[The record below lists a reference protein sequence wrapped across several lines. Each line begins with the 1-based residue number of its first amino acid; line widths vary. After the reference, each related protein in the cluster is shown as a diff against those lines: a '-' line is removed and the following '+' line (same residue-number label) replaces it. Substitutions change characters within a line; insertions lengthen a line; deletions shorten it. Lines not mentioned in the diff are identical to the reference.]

1 MSAKV
6 TAKAV
11 SQVSEQLPSF
21 IGEDF
26 PLYEKFVKNYFEF
39 LETIVV
45 RYGIVTGYET
55 AYTFTV
61 GETVT
66 GQTSGATATVKGTG
80 ANSGLNKLF
89 LEPTNTLDF
98 SINEI
103 FIGSTSGAYGSVT
116 SVTRNP
122 VNALKLFTSL
132 IDPSQTS
139 EGVLEFFKKEFYPNI
154 RKSSVTDLRKFIQ
167 HLKDFYRSKGSEN
180 SFRTLFR
187 ILYGQENVDFYF
199 PKTDLLKVSDGKWS
213 QDVVVQ
219 LIYDATYFSFNGLT
233 ITGVSSGSTA
243 FVSNITDR
251 KLGTIPIIELVL
263 TNVSGTFTLGE
274 TITATT
280 VTGTVISAIIT
291 GQLTDITIN
300 DGGAGYNINDEIT
313 IADSTLQGFGATATV
328 ANTTNDQVTILS
340 SSNDG
345 NGYQINDTFTFDNT
359 GTNVDVTAEA
369 KVTEIRD
376 TYDLDVITTQ
386 LLSAVET
393 ISFNVVGAS
402 VGLPF
407 NVAVQSGFLVANN
420 PDFASATKAAEI
432 ISITNSEITVYD
444 RANEAPTSVNSDI
457 LLEDGN
463 QILFENG
470 DALVQE
476 EASISG
482 QTTAIPKTY
491 LALADDDSL
500 YLFDKNENAI
510 AGALSVRIED
520 TSFTTVTSNIS
531 LNATNYGASFNS
543 TSISSTIQS
552 AMTFETKTFGRINKV
567 SITSHGSGYESAP
580 TVSITNDH
588 YEDIF
593 EPDNT
598 EDPDTGTSAGGL
610 KGKNAVFTIGT
621 LGGEITD
628 ITISEK
634 GFGYIA
640 DPTTTASTNASSSG
654 SVSASLSPVLTATKT
669 KDGVFTDDSG
679 KPSSQK
685 KIQDNDYYQDFSYV
699 IQTADSIDIWRQDTL
714 KLLHPAGLKLF
725 GEVAIAT
732 LLNSTMFDRGFNNIN
747 SILDNGLSQYRELS
761 LELISEILNSTD
773 VSAEIELVKEVQFD
787 NFIDNSIYYGNSGD
801 DPFLYYEDGAII
813 IMEDGDNLL
822 TENATRITNS
832 QFTSIASAI
841 IEYLQLMLSTTG
853 SPAEF
858 FSLLSVKDIS
868 AINFGVIVNDPLLLE
883 NGDNILAENGDT
895 IVREDVETITIQ
907 TSEPHYFHENDEIYL
922 DNFVGDVLVLNSTD
936 GTSNDGSKILFEDG
950 RGIEVENSNVDLL
963 NGKLFRAR
971 RVDVVNN
978 GSVVTLGDPISLTD
992 YGTIDIIDDEVPTT
1006 SDSISISTNGKIYR
1020 PSKTASSGV
1029 PISLMTNEYIGEYSN
1044 YVVDNYEY
1052 FSPSDFT
1059 SVDVD
1064 TRMIFKERRL
1074 SIESNILLEDGD
1086 ELLLEDSLPP
1096 SHASYSGTSSNLGK
1110 LLIDDGVI
1118 DHDSGDTDELILTDT
1133 QTKVVLGSF
1142 LLDEDSIGDDKLI
1155 LEDSLSN
1162 GGILA
1167 EDTGVVNGVV
1177 TFDQPFDYKLQPYQN
1192 NNGFGYFKH
1201 RVDQRVSV

>member
-45 RYGIVTGYET
+45 PYEIVTGYEE

-98 SINEI
+98 AADETI
-103 FIGSTSGAYGSVT
+103 IGSTSSAYGSVT

-219 LIYDATYFSFNGLT
+219 LIYDATYLSFNGLT

-243 FVSNITDR
+243 FVSNTTDR
-251 KLGTIPIIELVL
+251 KLGTIPVIELVL
-263 TNVSGTFTLGE
+263 TNASGTFTLGE

-280 VTGTVISAIIT
+280 AAGTVISAVIT
-291 GQLTDITIN
+291 GQLTDIAIN
-300 DGGAGYNINDEIT
+300 DGGVGYNTNDEIT
-313 IADSTLQGFGATATV
+313 IADSTLQGFGAIATV

-444 RANEAPTSVNSDI
+444 RANEAPTAVNSDI

-491 LALADDDSL
+491 LTLADDDFL

-520 TSFTTVTSNIS
+520 TSFTTVTSDIS
-531 LNATNYGASFNS
+531 LNAVNYGASFNS

-628 ITISEK
+628 ITISEN

-773 VSAEIELVKEVQFD
+773 VSAEIELVKEVQMNIF
-787 NFIDNSIYYGNSGD
+787 
-801 DPFLYYEDGAII
+801 
-813 IMEDGDNLL
+813 MQNLVQS
-822 TENATRITNS
+822 T
-832 QFTSIASAI
+832 ASI

-936 GTSNDGSKILFEDG
+936 GTSNDGDKILLEDG

-1020 PSKTASSGV
+1020 PSKTASTGV

-1064 TRMIFKERRL
+1064 TRMIFRERRL

-1110 LLIDDGVI
+1110 LLTDDGVI

>member
-45 RYGIVTGYET
+45 PYEIVTGYEE

-98 SINEI
+98 SVNETL
-103 FIGSTSGAYGSVT
+103 IGSSSGAYGSVT

-219 LIYDATYFSFNGLT
+219 VIYDATYFSFNGLT
-233 ITGVSSGSTA
+233 ITGISSGSTA

-263 TNVSGTFTLGE
+263 TDVSGTFTLGE

-280 VTGTVISAIIT
+280 AAGTVISATIT

-300 DGGAGYNINDEIT
+300 DGGAGYNNADEIT
-313 IADSTLQGFGATATV
+313 ITDSTLQGFGAAATV
-328 ANTTNDQVTILS
+328 ANTSGDEVTIMTS
-340 SSNDG
+340 TNDG
-345 NGYQINDTFTFDNT
+345 NGYEVNDTFTFDNT
-359 GTNVDVTAEA
+359 GTNADVTAEA
-369 KVTEIRD
+369 KVTQLRD
-376 TYDLDVITTQ
+376 TYNLSVITSQ

-393 ISFNVVGAS
+393 ISFNVSGAS

-444 RANEAPTSVNSDI
+444 RANEAPTTVNSDI

-500 YLFDKNENAI
+500 FLFDENENAI
-510 AGALSVRIED
+510 AGAVSVTIND
-520 TSFTTVTSNIS
+520 TSFTTVTSDIL
-531 LNATNYGASFNS
+531 LNGSFGADFNN
-543 TSISSTIQS
+543 TVIGSTIQD
-552 AMTFETKTFGRINKV
+552 AMTFETKTFGRINAI
-567 SITSHGSGYESAP
+567 SITSHGSGYESVP
-580 TVSITNDH
+580 TVSITNDY
-588 YEDIF
+588 YEDLF
-593 EPDNT
+593 EPDAT
-598 EDPDTGTSAGGL
+598 YGGL
-610 KGKNAVFTIGT
+610 KGKNAAFTIGT
-621 LGGEITD
+621 LGGQITD
-628 ITISEK
+628 IAISEK

-699 IQTADSIDIWRQDTL
+699 IQTADSIDVWKQDTL

-773 VSAEIELVKEVQFD
+773 VSAELELVKEVQMNIF
-787 NFIDNSIYYGNSGD
+787 
-801 DPFLYYEDGAII
+801 
-813 IMEDGDNLL
+813 MQNLVQS
-822 TENATRITNS
+822 T
-832 QFTSIASAI
+832 ASI

-936 GTSNDGSKILFEDG
+936 GTSNDGDKILLEDG

-1064 TRMIFKERRL
+1064 TRMIFRERRL

-1110 LLIDDGVI
+1110 LLTDDGVI

-1177 TFDQPFDYKLQPYQN
+1177 TFDQPFDYKLQPHQN